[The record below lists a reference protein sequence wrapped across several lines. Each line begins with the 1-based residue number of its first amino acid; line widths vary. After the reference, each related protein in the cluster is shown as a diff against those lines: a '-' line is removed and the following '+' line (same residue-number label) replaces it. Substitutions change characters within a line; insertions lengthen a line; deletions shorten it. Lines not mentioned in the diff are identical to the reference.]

1 MALISS
7 SIPNLISGVSQQP
20 SPTRLR
26 TSCEA
31 AENAYLS
38 VVSGLQK
45 RQGSEFLAELN
56 TGAISNTAA
65 THVVKKSST
74 DKYVIVG
81 TNQNLQVF
89 DVETG
94 LVRTVSGASGS
105 TYLSTANPAEDL
117 RFVTVADTTFVLN
130 RQQTVT
136 STLLPEDGTRLN
148 PYTRLSVFIKRAVAS
163 TTYAVYVNG
172 SLAASTGTQDNT
184 TASTALEGT
193 GEIADEL
200 KADAISRGYSDAE
213 VVGSVLTF
221 TIPTGATVIVSDQ
234 YGGAAMRIIQ
244 DKVQEFSDLP
254 PMDKV
259 GRLVKV
265 VGDADST
272 GDDYWV
278 VFDGQT
284 WVETF
289 GWEQELEFDNT
300 TMPHKLFDN
309 GDGTFTFGTF
319 NWGTRI
325 TGDTDSNA
333 APTFVG
339 NNINSMFLYKGRM
352 GLLSDENLIMSET
365 STYTNFFRTTVTQ
378 LLDTDRIDVAST
390 TGRVNILQHAVAFGD
405 NLVLFSDKQQFKV
418 TQGDTLTPSTIGLQ
432 PTTSFDASTR
442 VAPVNSGPNV
452 FFAVDGPRFSIM
464 RELYIDSDNEQF
476 DAAEITVQVPKYI
489 PTGIV
494 QLAVSTYEDFLVA
507 VSEQERNV
515 LYVYKW
521 FLDGK
526 SKVQSAWSKWQFN
539 GDDLEIIG
547 TEFIDQDLI
556 IIYRMDSKT
565 YSARVRIEETVSIA
579 SDAPILL
586 DTKVTAA
593 QCTTVYD
600 AVTDTTTIDLPYS
613 YPNTVEFWR
622 TANPYGEQLEVTK
635 VTNSQYTVAGDETA
649 TDWSAGIGYTFEFH
663 FSQQYLRQE
672 TGGGDVAVQDGRLQL
687 RYMSVIYQNSSF
699 FKVLVEPVNRTAK
712 EYTFNG
718 RVFADADNVLDT
730 MPFDTG
736 EFRFP
741 IASQNTDVEIK
752 LTSDKPFSCAFG
764 SAEWDAM
771 YHPRTRR
778 V

>member
-1 MALISS
+1 M
-7 SIPNLISGVSQQP
+7 
-20 SPTRLR
+20 
-26 TSCEA
+26 
-31 AENAYLS
+31 S

-45 RQGSEFLAELN
+45 RQGSDFLAELS
-56 TGAISNTAA
+56 TGTISTTSA

-81 TNQNLQVF
+81 TNQDIQVF
-89 DVETG
+89 DVESGTT
-94 LVRTVSGASGS
+94 RTVSGATGNA
-105 TYLSTANPAEDL
+105 YLTSSNPAEDF

-130 RQQTVT
+130 RSKTVA
-136 STLLPEDGTRLN
+136 STTLAEDGSRLN

-163 TTYAVYVNG
+163 TTYAIYVNG
-172 SLAASTGTQDNT
+172 SLAATTGTQSNT
-184 TASTALEGT
+184 TAATALEGT
-193 GEIADEL
+193 GEIATEL
-200 KADAISRGYSDAE
+200 KVNAISKGYSDAE
-213 VVGSVLTF
+213 VVGSVVTF
-221 TIPTGATVIVSDQ
+221 TIPVGATVTVSDQ

-244 DKVQEFSDLP
+244 GRVQEFSDLP
-254 PMDKV
+254 PSEKQ

-265 VGDADST
+265 IGEADAT

-278 VFDGQT
+278 EFDGQT

-289 GWEQELEFDNT
+289 GWDQETEITNT

-309 GDGTFTFGTF
+309 GDGTFAFSTFD
-319 NWGTRI
+319 WGKRVA
-325 TGDTDSNA
+325 GDSDSNA
-333 APTFVG
+333 NPTFIG
-339 NNINSMFLYKGRM
+339 KEINTMFLYKGRM

-365 STYTNFFRTTVTQ
+365 SGYTNFWRTTVTQ

-418 TQGDTLTPSTIGLQ
+418 TQGETLTPATIGLQ

-452 FFAVDGPRFSIM
+452 FFAVDGPRFAIM

-489 PTGIV
+489 PTGV
-494 QLAVSTYEDFLVA
+494 VKLAVSTYEDVLVA
-507 VSEQERNV
+507 VSETERNA

-526 SKVQSAWSKWQFN
+526 TKVQSAWSKWVFDGN
-539 GDDLEIIG
+539 DMEIIG

-556 IIYRMDSKT
+556 LIYKMDGGT

-579 SDAPILL
+579 SDAPVLL
-586 DTKVTAA
+586 DTKVSRT
-593 QCTTVYD
+593 QCTVAYD
-600 AVTDTTTIDLPYS
+600 SVTDITTIDLPFS
-613 YPNTVEFWR
+613 YTNTVQFWR
-622 TANPYGEQLEVTK
+622 KSAPYGEQLVVTK
-635 VTNSQYTVAGDETA
+635 VTNSQYTIEGDET
-649 TDWSAGIGYTFEFH
+649 TSDWVAGIGYTFKFH

-672 TGGGDVAVQDGRLQL
+672 TGGGEVAVQDGRLQL

-699 FKVLVEPVNRTAK
+699 FKALVEPENRTAK

-718 RVFADADNVLDT
+718 RIFADADNVLDT

-741 IASQNTDVEIK
+741 IASQNTGVEIK
-752 LTSDKPFSCAFG
+752 LESDKPFACAFG

-771 YHPRTRR
+771 YYPKTRR

>member
-7 SIPNLISGVSQQP
+7 SIPNLINGVSQQP

-31 AENAYLS
+31 AENAYMS

-45 RQGSEFLAELN
+45 RQGSEFLAELP
-56 TGAISNTAA
+56 TGSISNTAA
-65 THVVKKSST
+65 THVVKKSAT

-94 LVRTVSGASGS
+94 ALRTVSGASGNS
-105 TYLSTANPAEDL
+105 YLTTTNPAEDL

-130 RQQTVT
+130 RAQTVA
-136 STLLPEDGTRLN
+136 STTATEDGSRLN
-148 PYTRLSVFIKRAVAS
+148 PYTRLSVFVKRAVAS

-172 SLAASTGTQDNT
+172 TLAATTGTNDNT
-184 TASTALEGT
+184 TAGTALEGT
-193 GEIADEL
+193 GEIAEEM
-200 KADAISRGYSDAE
+200 KTDAISKGYSDAE

-221 TIPTGATVIVSDQ
+221 TIPADATVTVTDQ

-254 PMDKV
+254 PMDKQ

-265 VGDADST
+265 VGEADAT

-278 VFDGQT
+278 KFDGQT

-289 GWEQELEFDNT
+289 GWNSEEEIT
-300 TMPHKLFDN
+300 ASTMPHKLFDN
-309 GDGTFTFGTF
+309 GDGTFTFSTF
-319 NWGTRI
+319 SWESRI
-325 TGDTDSNA
+325 AGDADSNA
-333 APTFVG
+333 APTFIG
-339 NNINSMFLYKGRM
+339 NTINSMFLYKGRM
-352 GLLSDENLIMSET
+352 GLLSDENLVMSET
-365 STYTNFFRTTVTQ
+365 SGYTNYWRTTVTQ

-418 TQGDTLTPSTIGLQ
+418 TQGETLTPATVGLQ

-452 FFAVDGPRFSIM
+452 FFAVDGPRFAIM

-489 PTGIV
+489 PTGVV

-507 VSEQERNV
+507 VSETERNV

-526 SKVQSAWSKWQFN
+526 TKVQSAWSKWIFN

-556 IIYRMDSKT
+556 LIYRMDNKT

-579 SDAPILL
+579 SDAPVLL
-586 DTKVTAA
+586 DTKVTRE
-593 QCTTVYD
+593 QCTTSYD
-600 AVTDTTTIDLPYS
+600 SATDTTTIDLPFS

-622 TANPYGEQLEVTK
+622 SASPYGEQLQVTK
-635 VTNSQYTVAGDETA
+635 VTNSQYTVSGDETA
-649 TDWSAGIGYTFEFH
+649 SSWCAGIGYNFEFH

-672 TGGGDVAVQDGRLQL
+672 TGGGEVAIQDGRLQL

-699 FKVLVEPVNRTAK
+699 FKVSVEPVNRTAK

-752 LTSDKPFSCAFG
+752 LQSDKPFACAFG

-771 YHPRTRR
+771 YYPKTRR